1 MASKL
6 RREILPAE
14 KSGRVPGV
22 LASLLA
28 VAIVTLL
35 IYPIKEVAPAVST
48 GVIYLL
54 AVLLVSSI
62 WGLRLGIVTALLSA
76 LAFNFFH
83 IPPTG
88 RLTINEPENW
98 VALAVLLV
106 TAVVVSSIAELARGR
121 ARVAEQRR
129 REAEL
134 TAELARLFSAA
145 PVESACERAAEMTAS
160 ALDLEVVEISLGS
173 YAVEGPAMR
182 ILRRNE
188 TPVAVLRYK
197 GNLDDESRLILN
209 ETVVPAL
216 EALIAAG
223 LEREELTA
231 EVVEK
236 EALERSDEIKTS
248 LLRAVSH
255 DLRTPLTA
263 ITAAA
268 AALQS
273 ETISEADRKAL
284 AEAVGLEA
292 ERLTN
297 LVEKLLDL
305 SRIQAG
311 EVSPRRDW
319 CAIDEIAQ
327 AAVDQAV
334 RDGSTVQLAVDGE
347 LPLVRA
353 DGALIERALA
363 NLIENGVRHSGGE
376 PVSLHL
382 RSSGKTLL
390 IRVVDQGPGIAA
402 ADLGSI
408 FMPFERSGE
417 STGAGLGLAIVR
429 GMVEANDGTVWAE
442 SLPGQGSTF
451 TIELPVEGVPARQ
464 AETAAQ

>member
-1 MASKL
+1 MASRL
-6 RREILPAE
+6 RREILPAQ
-14 KSGRVPGV
+14 KSGLLPGA
-22 LASLLA
+22 LTALLA
-28 VAIVTLL
+28 VAVVTLL

-121 ARVAEQRR
+121 ARIAEQRR

-145 PVESACERAAEMTAS
+145 PVESACARAAAMTAS
-160 ALDLEVVEISLGS
+160 ALDLEEVEISLGS

-182 ILRRNE
+182 VLRRGGA
-188 TPVAVLRYK
+188 PVAVLRYK
-197 GNLDDESRLILN
+197 GKLDDDARTILN

-223 LEREELTA
+223 LEREDLTA

-268 AALQS
+268 EALQS

-284 AEAVGLEA
+284 AEAVGQESV
-292 ERLTN
+292 RLTS

-327 AAVDQAV
+327 AVVDQAV
-334 RDGSTVQLAVDGE
+334 SEGGTVDLAVDSE

-363 NLIENGVRHSGGE
+363 NLIENGVRHSGGK
-376 PVSLHL
+376 PVSVHL
-382 RSSGKTLL
+382 RSSGRTLL
-390 IRVVDQGPGIAA
+390 VRVVDQGPGIAA
-402 ADLGSI
+402 AELDSI

-451 TIELPVEGVPARQ
+451 TIKLPVEEVPARQ
-464 AETAAQ
+464 PEAAS